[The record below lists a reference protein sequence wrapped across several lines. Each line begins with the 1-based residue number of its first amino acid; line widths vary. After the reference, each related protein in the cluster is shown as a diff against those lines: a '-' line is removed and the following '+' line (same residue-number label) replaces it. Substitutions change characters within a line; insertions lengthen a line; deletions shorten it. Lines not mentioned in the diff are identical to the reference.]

1 MMITPCMTE
10 LGKTSQ
16 IIDMILGVMFKN
28 KTPGNSSCVY
38 GKPYV

>member
-1 MMITPCMTE
+1 MMITLCMTE

-16 IIDMILGVMFKN
+16 IIDMIKN
-28 KTPGNSSCVY
+28 KTPGNSSYVY